1 MGATYNIGGRD
12 VYSAQLDAVAGQ
24 LSALKECR
32 ARDIAIRLECSV
44 SSVMARLEQLRR
56 EGLADRD
63 GATWRAI

>member
-1 MGATYNIGGRD
+1 MGGLYAIGGRSG
-12 VYSAQLDAVAGQ
+12 YSAQLDAVAGQ

-44 SSVMARLEQLRR
+44 SSVMVKLEQLRR